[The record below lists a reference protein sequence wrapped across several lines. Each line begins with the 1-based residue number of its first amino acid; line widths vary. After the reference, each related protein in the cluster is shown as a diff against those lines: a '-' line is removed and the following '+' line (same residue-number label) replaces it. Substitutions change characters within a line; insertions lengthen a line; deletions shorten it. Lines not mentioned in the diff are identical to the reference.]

1 MYTNRYIYCAYHI
14 ETNCVITITYVNNL
28 RVTHKKCLAFNIF

>member
-14 ETNCVITITYVNNL
+14 ETNCVITITYVNN
-28 RVTHKKCLAFNIF
+28 VTRYA